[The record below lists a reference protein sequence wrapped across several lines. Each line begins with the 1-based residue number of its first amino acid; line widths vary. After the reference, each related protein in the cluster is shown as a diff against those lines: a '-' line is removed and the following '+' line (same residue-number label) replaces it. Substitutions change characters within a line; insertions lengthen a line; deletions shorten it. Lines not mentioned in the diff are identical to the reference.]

1 MVRIISVVIVA
12 LFLSLSIACAV
23 DFNDLQDY
31 AVYYNDKIENAPGV
45 LKSMIGNEKVDLTV
59 LLNNGSTMRWGME
72 LENAK
77 IIWSG
82 YSGLEKPTIEVKTTE
97 DAINN
102 VLHAEKPMTAYQEAE
117 KSGQMT
123 IDGKTFGSDA
133 KITMALGMGSVID
146 SFIGSLI

>member
-1 MVRIISVVIVA
+1 MKRIISAAIVLLLA
-12 LFLSLSIACAV
+12 LSIASALN
-23 DFNDLQDY
+23 FNNLDNYADL
-31 AVYYNDKIENAPGV
+31 YNDKIKNAPGV

-82 YSGLEKPTIEVKTTE
+82 YSGLENPTIEVKTTE

-133 KITMALGMGSVID
+133 KITMALGMGGVID